1 MTKKGI
7 IEKTNTQ
14 FEKIK
19 SITIRMD
26 DALFFTKPS
35 NKWSVSDNIKYILI
49 YKNISALAFWLPKFL
64 VRWIG
69 GIPNRPSKTFEEL
82 VNKYTL
88 KLAEGGVVTGKFVP
102 KLNKDLSSKSSLL
115 KQWNKVSTHYLST
128 LIK

>member
-35 NKWSVSDNIKYILI
+35 NKWSVSNNIKYILI

-102 KLNKDLSSKSSLL
+102 KLNTD
-115 KQWNKVSTHYLST
+115 
-128 LIK
+128 